1 MRPCRRRRALHTL
14 HAHSDVP
21 SRSGACILLGV
32 LNELKVLQHV
42 PDCSGRSPR
51 VPWVGVRREKS
62 PAAAGTRTPA
72 RRREQYGRNRYA
84 ERITVEAAGGRK
96 RWCAESLQ
104 VMWTSQGGWVQVYS
118 TESNSRTQN
127 DGKRTRTR
135 TAYFLPVPET
145 SHGLRRRWI
154 RAVHVLERNICKVGC
169 AWARL

>member
-1 MRPCRRRRALHTL
+1 MSWEVTAGTSRRQGWRGGVQLH
-14 HAHSDVP
+14 
-21 SRSGACILLGV
+21 RLLGEA
-32 LNELKVLQHV
+32 NELKVLQHV

-51 VPWVGVRREKS
+51 VPWVGVRREKP
-62 PAAAGTRTPA
+62 PAAAGTRPPA

-104 VMWTSQGGWVQVYS
+104 VVWTSQGGWVQVYS